1 MSRFFSGKC
10 IFSLCSH
17 NSQLIHSLFCICVL
31 LHCPCDEVDVL
42 LLQCSSLTRYSKLT
56 FLSSTCCNSPVDK
69 CTKSDHKKHSLNSFH
84 NCLLNFFITF
94 LHPTLLKWTCGLLLA
109 CTCSYLK
116 TSYMK
121 IKHRQIKWKKRGSCP
136 KLVKLYN
143 YFLYLLPTTN
153 APYI

>member
-1 MSRFFSGKC
+1 MFVVVQIVRYVRMSRFFSGKC

-94 LHPTLLKWTCGLLLA
+94 LHPIKNMLHEN
-109 CTCSYLK
+109 K
-116 TSYMK
+116 TKANQMEKERILPK
-121 IKHRQIKWKKRGSCP
+121 IGKTI
-136 KLVKLYN
+136 
-143 YFLYLLPTTN
+143 
-153 APYI
+153 